1 MPPKSNKKDSKSK
14 SKSAKSQKPASSKK
28 TDKKSKTSAK
38 LDKSKK
44 SKKNEEFEESEEVSL
59 SEELLTDDEDSTE
72 LSEDLDKS
80 DSSDNMDYGADDDEE
95 PEEEIIVIED
105 ILDTRE
111 QDKSE
116 RLIKTGASRVM
127 SDRLNHY
134 ELTSVICFRVAQIEA
149 GSPIFTDSICDNPRD
164 YAIAELKERKCTL
177 KILRHSHANI
187 YEEWKV
193 NEMIIP
199 LNNSSMMKK

>member
-1 MPPKSNKKDSKSK
+1 MPPKSNKKEVKSK
-14 SKSAKSQKPASSKK
+14 SSKKDNKKSDKKPQKTKKSQ
-28 TDKKSKTSAK
+28 DQ
-38 LDKSKK
+38 LND
-44 SKKNEEFEESEEVSL
+44 EQSEEVSL
-59 SEELLTDDEDSTE
+59 SEELLTDEEESIEISDDLED
-72 LSEDLDKS
+72 S
-80 DSSDNMDYGADDDEE
+80 DSSENMDYGADDDEDF
-95 PEEEIIVIED
+95 EEEIIVIED

-116 RLIKTGASRVM
+116 RIIKTGSDRVM

-134 ELTSVICFRVAQIEA
+134 ELTSIICFREAQIES